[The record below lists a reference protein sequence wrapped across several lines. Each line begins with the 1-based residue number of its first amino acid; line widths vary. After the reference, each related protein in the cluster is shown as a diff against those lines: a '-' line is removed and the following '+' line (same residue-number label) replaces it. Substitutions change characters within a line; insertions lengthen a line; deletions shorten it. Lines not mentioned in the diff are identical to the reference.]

1 MHPSPEGPP
10 PLRLWGVPEARG
22 ADGAVLVFS
31 AERRCQLLA
40 VLALAGGAWVERER
54 LAALLWP
61 ERSATD
67 ARRNLR
73 KVVHDAHALTEAHRL
88 EGLEAQPHALRWPVR
103 SDVLA
108 FRAQREQPAERAAA
122 LAWRR
127 GPPLQGLDDP
137 HNGAFTDWLQAERTR
152 LEAAWRDT
160 ALALAEAQPDASAR
174 AAVAR
179 RLLEIDPLDEAALTL
194 LLQAQAALGHHAE
207 LRAEYQRYALRLAQE
222 LGVEPAAALRALV
235 HGAAGAALPAT
246 APPPAAV

>member
-1 MHPSPEGPP
+1 MHPSPAEPP
-10 PLRLWGVPEARG
+10 PLLLWGVPECLG
-22 ADGAVLVFS
+22 AGGQRLLFS
-31 AERRCQLLA
+31 AERRCQLLV
-40 VLALAGGAWVERER
+40 VLALSGGAWVERDR

-73 KVVHDAHALTEAHRL
+73 KVVHDAHALTAAHRL

-103 SDVLA
+103 SDVQA

-127 GPPLQGLDDP
+127 GPPLQGLDDAR
-137 HNGAFTDWLQAERTR
+137 NGPYTDWLQAERTR

-160 ALALAEAQPDASAR
+160 ALAHAEAQPDAAAR
-174 AAVAR
+174 AGLAR
-179 RLLEIDPLDEAALTL
+179 QLLEIDPLDEAALTL

-207 LRAEYQRYALRLAQE
+207 LRAEYQRVKKAL
-222 LGVEPAAALRALV
+222 G
-235 HGAAGAALPAT
+235 
-246 APPPAAV
+246 